1 MTIKKKKAQKNPSEH
16 STQLHSEQ
24 ILVWQQRGYGKMN
37 FFSHTMSDMKTKRK
51 EKLRAVS
58 SLINN
63 TTKSTHVP

>member
-1 MTIKKKKAQKNPSEH
+1 
-16 STQLHSEQ
+16 
-24 ILVWQQRGYGKMN
+24 
-37 FFSHTMSDMKTKRK
+37 MSDMKTKRK